1 LRIAEFP
8 SNDEKYFDQVVE
20 AISKYDRNGYENLQ
34 VYTSYEEIKHD
45 GMIIK
50 LNCRLKNHYPD
61 H

>member
-8 SNDEKYFDQVVE
+8 SNDEKYVDQVVE

-34 VYTSYEEIKHD
+34 VYTSYEEIQHD
-45 GMIIK
+45 SIIIK
-50 LNCRLKNHYPD
+50 QNCRLKNHYPD

>member
-8 SNDEKYFDQVVE
+8 SNDEKYLDQVVE

-50 LNCRLKNHYPD
+50 LNCRLK
-61 H
+61 